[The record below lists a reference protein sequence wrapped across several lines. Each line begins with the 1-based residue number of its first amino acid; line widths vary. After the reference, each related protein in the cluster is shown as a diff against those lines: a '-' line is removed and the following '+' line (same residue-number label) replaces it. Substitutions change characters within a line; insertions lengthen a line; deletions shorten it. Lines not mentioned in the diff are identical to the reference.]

1 MTFLLQKF
9 NAINR
14 SRTEVRA
21 RNGLRPTASGI
32 AFTGRLAACLLL
44 AGFLGVGSTM
54 AQPHVLRMGD
64 GAISVD
70 IGGTQGN
77 QEVHHYLIDTDGDGD
92 YSDETLS
99 AAGTNPTGQ
108 GGTEVNTFLVG
119 GIALVTWTTGN
130 PSTLMVTPVSA
141 GGFKIATSQDG
152 EADLTTGAEGTNN
165 GTPYAFVV
173 LSGNAPMLIG
183 VADNAAVQA
192 DMVTLSLTPRDETS
206 KEYDLLKWFSDPN
219 DIFLTFDA
227 SVDMVAK
234 AVA

>member
-14 SRTEVRA
+14 TRTEVRA

-32 AFTGRLAACLLL
+32 AFTGRLAVVCLLL
-44 AGFLGVGSTM
+44 AGFLGVGSAI

-64 GAISVD
+64 GSISVE

-152 EADLTTGAEGTNN
+152 EADLTTAAGNN
-165 GTPYAFVV
+165 IGTPYAFVV

-192 DMVTLSLTPRDETS
+192 DMV
-206 KEYDLLKWFSDPN
+206 DLMP
-219 DIFLTFDA
+219 DA
-227 SVDMVAK
+227 EGRNVEGVRPA
-234 AVA
+234 